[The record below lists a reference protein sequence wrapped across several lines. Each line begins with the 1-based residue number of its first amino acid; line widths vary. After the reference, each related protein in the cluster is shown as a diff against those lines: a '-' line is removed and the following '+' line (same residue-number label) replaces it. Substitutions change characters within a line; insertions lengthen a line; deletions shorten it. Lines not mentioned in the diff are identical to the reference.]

1 MRPTFAITLSLLG
14 ILLAVAPGGAGA
26 QVAQTAGGTLQGV
39 HDGAA
44 DEWRGVPYAR
54 PPVGALRWRSPQ
66 PVQSWSGTRSA
77 TQFAPECAQPG
88 FDDQGQVSDA
98 EGSEDCLYLNVFA
111 PRTAS
116 PSSRLPVM
124 VHLHGGSNSFL
135 APYRDADA
143 FVRRGVIVVTVAY
156 RLGIFGF
163 VGHPALSAENG
174 GTSGEYGLLDQIA
187 ALRWVHDNIAAFG
200 GDPGRVTLFGFSAGS
215 FDTAALMVSPLTR
228 GLIHRAA
235 VQGVYWYGLTGI
247 GNDMAEAESLGSFI
261 SAATP
266 CDGAADVAACLRALS
281 PDTLI
286 RAANSSVGFLDL
298 QPWTGGVVL
307 PKPPL
312 ELMADAP
319 PRIPLLIGTDRE
331 EDVTGMGLAEVDE
344 ISNTEWVR
352 RSNEVVGRNL
362 GSEARSLY
370 PPASYDDSRK
380 WALVALQTDA
390 GRACPTRRLAR
401 ATVPSAPVF
410 RYLDTHRYQ
419 NDPFLGSLRA
429 AHVLEDPFLWGNFN
443 LFPGFVDGYEPTAG
457 ERALSARM
465 TDYWVNFARTG
476 DPNGGSL
483 PAWPRYDTDRERTL
497 LLDETS
503 GLVERYHVHECAF
516 MDALPFIFP

>member
-1 MRPTFAITLSLLG
+1 MRLTFTISLGMIG
-14 ILLAVAPGGAGA
+14 IALAVAPGSAGA
-26 QVAQTAGGTLQGV
+26 QVVQTSAGKLQGV
-39 HDGAA
+39 HDGVA

-54 PPVGALRWRSPQ
+54 PPVGPLRWRPPEAAQ
-66 PVQSWSGTRSA
+66 PWSGTRSA
-77 TQFAPECAQPG
+77 TQFAPECAQPH
-88 FDDQGQVSDA
+88 FDEQGQVTGA
-98 EGSEDCLYLNVFA
+98 EGSEDCLYLNVFV

-124 VHLHGGSNSFL
+124 VHLHGGSNSAF
-135 APYRDADA
+135 APYHDADA

-156 RLGIFGF
+156 RLGMFGF

-174 GTSGEYGLLDQIA
+174 GASGEYGALDQIA

-215 FDTAALMVSPLTR
+215 FDTAALMASPLTR

-247 GNDMAEAESLGSFI
+247 FNDMAEAERLGSEI
-261 SAATP
+261 SAHTG
-266 CDGAADVAACLRALS
+266 CDGAGDVAACLRGLS
-281 PDTLI
+281 PDELM
-286 RAANSSVGFLDL
+286 RDVDAAVGFLDL
-298 QPWTGGVVL
+298 QPWTGGMVL
-307 PKPPL
+307 PKSPL
-312 ELMADAP
+312 ALMTDSP

-331 EDVTGMGLAEVDE
+331 EDVTLMGLAGVDE
-344 ISNTEWVR
+344 ISNTDWIR
-352 RSNEVVGRNL
+352 RSNEVVGTNL
-362 GSEARSLY
+362 GSKARSLY
-370 PPASYDDSRK
+370 PPASYDNSRK

-429 AHVLEDPFLWGNFN
+429 AHVLEDPFLWGNFS
-443 LFPGFVDGYEPTAG
+443 LFPGFVDGYQPTDG

-465 TDYWVNFARTG
+465 TDYWANFARTG
-476 DPNGGSL
+476 DPNGGTL

-497 LLDETS
+497 ALDETS
-503 GLVERYHVHECAF
+503 SQLERYHAQECAF
-516 MDALPFIFP
+516 MDALPALFP